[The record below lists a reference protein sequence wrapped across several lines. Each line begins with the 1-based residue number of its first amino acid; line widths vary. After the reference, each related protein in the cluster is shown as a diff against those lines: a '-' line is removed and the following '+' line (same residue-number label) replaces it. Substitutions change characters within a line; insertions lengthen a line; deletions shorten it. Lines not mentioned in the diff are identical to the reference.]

1 MFRANSKTE
10 RRSICHIDWTT
21 VKLAREQAVLFGRA
35 KRAAREA
42 RASGKALRGWGL
54 VLFSPPPPLRSRLL
68 SRASL
73 ASTFNDFLQMES

>member
-21 VKLAREQAVLFGRA
+21 VKLAREQAVVFGWA

-42 RASGKALRGWGL
+42 GASSKAARGRGL
-54 VLFSPPPPLRSRLL
+54 ALL
-68 SRASL
+68 EIFWFEFTAKL
-73 ASTFNDFLQMES
+73 